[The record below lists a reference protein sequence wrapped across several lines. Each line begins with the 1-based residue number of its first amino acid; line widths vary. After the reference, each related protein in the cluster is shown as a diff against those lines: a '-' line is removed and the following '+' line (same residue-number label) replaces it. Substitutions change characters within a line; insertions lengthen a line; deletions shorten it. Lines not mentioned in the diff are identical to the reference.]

1 MKKIFKILGGFLL
14 IIVIALAFGAFYLK
28 TMLPNVDPAPE
39 ITIETTPARIQRGEY
54 LANHVT
60 ICMDCHSTRAQDLYA
75 GPILPTNFGGGGE
88 KFDQSMGFP
97 GEFYSRNI
105 TPYALAKWTDG
116 EIFRAITT
124 GVNKDGK
131 SLFPV
136 MPYHSYG
143 QIDREDI
150 YSIITYLRTLPAVK
164 NDVAESKA
172 DFPVNFIINT
182 MPAEAH
188 LTQRPSEQDPVAYGK
203 YLTTAAGCV
212 ECHSKM
218 DKGSR
223 VPGSEYGGG
232 MEFQSPAGIVR
243 SPNIT
248 PDANTG
254 IGAWTEEAFVARFKI
269 YADSSYQAPKVGP
282 KDMNTPMPWMMY
294 AGMKENDLKAI
305 FAYLKSL
312 KPMQNPVEVFTP
324 AK

>member
-1 MKKIFKILGGFLL
+1 MKKFFKILGGLL
-14 IIVIALAFGAFYLK
+14 VIIIIGIVTGAVYLK
-28 TMLPNVDPAPE
+28 TMLPNVGPAPE
-39 ITIETTPARIQRGEY
+39 ITIEATPARIQRGEY

-60 ICMDCHSTRAQDLYA
+60 VCMDCHSSRAKDLYA
-75 GPILPTNFGGGGE
+75 GPLLPENFGGGGE
-88 KFDQSMGFP
+88 KFAQDMGFP
-97 GEFYSRNI
+97 GTFYSPNI
-105 TPYALAKWTDG
+105 TPYSLAKWTDG

-131 SLFPV
+131 ALFPV

-143 QIDREDI
+143 QIDQEDI
-150 YSIITYLRTLPAVK
+150 YSIIAYLRSLPAVT
-164 NDVAESKA
+164 NDVPESKA

-182 MPAEAH
+182 LPTEAH
-188 LTQRPSEQDPVAYGK
+188 LTKRPSEQDQLAYGK
-203 YLTTAAGCV
+203 YLVTAAGCV

-223 VPGSEYGGG
+223 VSGSEYGGG
-232 MEFQSPAGIVR
+232 MEFPGSAGIVR

-254 IGAWTEEAFVARFKI
+254 IGAWTEEAFVTRFKI
-269 YADSSYQAPKVGP
+269 YADSSYQAPKVGS

-294 AGMKENDLKAI
+294 AGMREDDLKAI
-305 FAYLKSL
+305 FTYLKSL
-312 KPMQNPVEVFTP
+312 KPIQNSVERFTP